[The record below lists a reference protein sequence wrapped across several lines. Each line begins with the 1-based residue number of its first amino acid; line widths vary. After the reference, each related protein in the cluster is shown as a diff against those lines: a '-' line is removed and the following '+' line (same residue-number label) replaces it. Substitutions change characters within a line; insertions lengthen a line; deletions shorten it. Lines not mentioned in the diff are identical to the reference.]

1 MIRSLT
7 TCSASMPSRRANSA
21 TILATHAGT
30 SGESLTLNSFAHG
43 RRCTPVLPGLYGQ
56 EYPPVT
62 ELRGSWGGVIE
73 ELGGRDVQQHGQR
86 HQDAPAARLTSR
98 LARVRTGARRAAA
111 GPLTPAVL
119 WRDRLARVVQTGQD
133 GAVQHAVADH
143 DVLTVHLEAIP
154 VGVGHLAAGLAH
166 DQRARGHV
174 PGVERGAAHAI
185 DAPAGDVA
193 ELERG

>member
-21 TILATHAGT
+21 TISATHTGI
-30 SGESLTLNSFAHG
+30 SGKSLTLNSFAHA
-43 RRCTPVLPGLYGQ
+43 RRCTPTLRGLYGQ

-62 ELRGSWGGVIE
+62 ELRGSLGGGIE
-73 ELGGRDVQQHGQR
+73 ELGGGDVQQHGQR

-98 LARVRTGARRAAA
+98 PARVRGGARRAAA
-111 GPLTPAVL
+111 GPLTPAVP

-133 GAVQHAVADH
+133 GAVQQAVADH
-143 DVLTVHLEAIP
+143 DVLTVRREGIP

-166 DQRARGHV
+166 DQRTRGHV
-174 PGVERGAAHAI
+174 PGVERGATHAV